1 MIKKND
7 KKPLKK
13 SNNKNSYDES
23 VNVSRIKLSDKGSV
37 RHAVF
42 LNPERI
48 EHIKRRM
55 DGGYIKNK
63 KSADWM
69 LSKPGV
75 GDVVLELKGGDVE
88 YAVAQVNA
96 AADYAAANK
105 LTCGAMAALI
115 LCTEHPGIN
124 TKIQRAMHA
133 FAKKFKGPIHTRN
146 RSGEFVFEHVLSFNG
161 PEKL

>member
-23 VNVSRIKLSDKGSV
+23 VNVSKIKLSDKGSV

-55 DGGYIKNK
+55 DGG
-63 KSADWM
+63 
-69 LSKPGV
+69 
-75 GDVVLELKGGDVE
+75 
-88 YAVAQVNA
+88 
-96 AADYAAANK
+96 
-105 LTCGAMAALI
+105 
-115 LCTEHPGIN
+115 
-124 TKIQRAMHA
+124 
-133 FAKKFKGPIHTRN
+133 
-146 RSGEFVFEHVLSFNG
+146 
-161 PEKL
+161 